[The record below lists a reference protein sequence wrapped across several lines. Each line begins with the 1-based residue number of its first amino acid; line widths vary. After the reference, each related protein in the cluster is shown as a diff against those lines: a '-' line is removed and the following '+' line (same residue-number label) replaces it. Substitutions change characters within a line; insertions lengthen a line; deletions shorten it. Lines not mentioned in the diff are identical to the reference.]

1 MVNLM
6 ENFKE
11 FSDVLIDYLKNYDKE
26 YDEFINNAP
35 ALYLLLIDIL
45 NEKKIDPVI
54 RLKIS
59 AALAY
64 FVAPYDIIPEKI
76 YGPMGFVDDIYIT
89 VLVLK
94 NIKNELGM
102 GYLESLWKGNG
113 DLTEVIEECYENSI
127 DILGEEVNKIIKY
140 VGLDYLKI
148 DSNII

>member
-1 MVNLM
+1 M

-11 FSDVLIDYLKNYDKE
+11 FSDVLTDYLNNYGEE

-35 ALYLLLIDIL
+35 ALYILLTDIL
-45 NEKKIDPVI
+45 NEKKISPVI

-64 FVAPYDIIPEKI
+64 FVAPYDIIPERI
-76 YGPMGFVDDIYIT
+76 FGPMGFVDDIYIS

-94 NIKNELGM
+94 NIENDLGM
-102 GYLESLWKGNG
+102 GYLESLWKGDN
-113 DLTEVIEECYENSI
+113 DLSDVLEECYENSI
-127 DILGEEVNKIIKY
+127 DILGEEVYKIIKY

-148 DSNII
+148 SSNII